1 MRNHFVNLKIVNCA
15 YFLYTDRLSSASKY
29 ANEVSIF
36 ACRHNM
42 NVKTTNSFCME
53 KHSYAKFSFSA
64 VQTLSAKMLIA
75 ALCAFYAEDSSFE
88 ENRIGAIHILWF
100 YKLDFS

>member
-15 YFLYTDRLSSASKY
+15 YFLCTDRLSSASKY

-42 NVKTTNSFCME
+42 NVNTTNSFCME
-53 KHSYAKFSFSA
+53 KHSYAKVLIFRSSNA
-64 VQTLSAKMLIA
+64 VGIKCLSPS
-75 ALCAFYAEDSSFE
+75 LCAFYAEDSLFRKTE
-88 ENRIGAIHILWF
+88 
-100 YKLDFS
+100 